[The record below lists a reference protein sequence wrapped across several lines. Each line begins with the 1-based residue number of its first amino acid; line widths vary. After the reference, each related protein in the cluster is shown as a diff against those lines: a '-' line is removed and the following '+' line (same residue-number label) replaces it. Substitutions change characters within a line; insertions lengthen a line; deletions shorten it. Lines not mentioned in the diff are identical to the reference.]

1 MIRVSNMIEN
11 QGAADV
17 LRALGICAKAGKLV
31 YGTPLICEALKA
43 KKQVFLVVET
53 SDNSENT
60 QKRLR
65 DRCEFYGVEKKRL
78 RVDGDT
84 LAKALGKNS
93 RISAVAITD
102 EQLCRLVLGK
112 LKEEHIL

>member
-1 MIRVSNMIEN
+1 MVGSDRM
-11 QGAADV
+11 ADV
-17 LRALGICAKAGKLV
+17 LRALGLCAKAGKLI
-31 YGTPLICEALKA
+31 YGTPLICEALRA
-43 KKQVFLVVET
+43 KKQIFLVVET

-65 DRCEFYGVEKKRL
+65 DRCAFYGVPKR
-78 RVDGDT
+78 RINVDGDT
-84 LAKALGKNS
+84 LAKELGKNS
-93 RISAVAITD
+93 RTSAVAITD